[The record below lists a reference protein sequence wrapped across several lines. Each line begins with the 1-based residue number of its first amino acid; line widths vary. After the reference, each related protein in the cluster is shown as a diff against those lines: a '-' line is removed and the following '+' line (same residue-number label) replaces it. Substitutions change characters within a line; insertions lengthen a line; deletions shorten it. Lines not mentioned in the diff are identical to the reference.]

1 LDSVSQKPG
10 GYAEDRFP
18 EPGSGSILMPW
29 QLDREPG
36 VSDCAGLLAGPV
48 DQGETVPL
56 QSAFSVLEVPEL
68 RGAVVRRNIRDIVA
82 EKIASLIASGILQV
96 GDVVP
101 GERDLALALSVS
113 RETVRGAMQNL
124 AARGI
129 IEVTHGARTRVKSTE
144 VGTLATR
151 LREPKLINSYDI
163 EAIHAARL
171 QVERPVVVAAAERI
185 DAETLSIL
193 EEALAVQRAAIDDP
207 VRFLISDR
215 EFHLAI
221 YRSCGN
227 PVLAD
232 FVSDLYTYMMEHRRK
247 AMARPGA
254 ILKSLADHVAIVKGL
269 KAHDADA
276 VVAAFDCHLE
286 RIYRTTIRI
295 MVERDAPMKTAANR
309 RAKGTKAHRNR

>member
-1 LDSVSQKPG
+1 MASQP
-10 GYAEDRFP
+10 
-18 EPGSGSILMPW
+18 
-29 QLDREPG
+29 
-36 VSDCAGLLAGPV
+36 
-48 DQGETVPL
+48 
-56 QSAFSVLEVPEL
+56 AFSVLEHVSEL
-68 RGAVVRRNIRDIVA
+68 RAAVVRRNVRDIVA

-101 GERDLALALSVS
+101 GERDLAAALSVS

-129 IEVTHGARTRVKSTE
+129 IEVAHGARTRIKSAE
-144 VGTLATR
+144 VGPLATS

-163 EAIHAARL
+163 EAIHSARL
-171 QVERPVVVAAAERI
+171 QVERPVVAAAAERI
-185 DAETLSIL
+185 DSATLALL
-193 EEALAVQRAAIDDP
+193 EEALAVQREASADP

-247 AMARPGA
+247 AMAQPGA
-254 ILKSLADHVAIVKGL
+254 VLKSHAEHSAIVEGL
-269 KAHDADA
+269 RAHDPEA
-276 VVAAFDCHLE
+276 VVAAFDRHLE
-286 RIYRTTIRI
+286 RIYRTTIVI
-295 MVERDAPMKTAANR
+295 MAGKTAG
-309 RAKGTKAHRNR
+309 RADVPGQRAPARAGAKTAFKR

>member
-1 LDSVSQKPG
+1 
-10 GYAEDRFP
+10 
-18 EPGSGSILMPW
+18 MP
-29 QLDREPG
+29 LP
-36 VSDCAGLLAGPV
+36 
-48 DQGETVPL
+48 
-56 QSAFSVLEVPEL
+56 SAFSVLEAPEL

-144 VGTLATR
+144 VGTLATS

-163 EAIHAARL
+163 RAIYAARL
-171 QVERPVVVAAAERI
+171 QVERPVVAAAAKRI
-185 DAETLSIL
+185 DAETLANL
-193 EEALAVQRAAIDDP
+193 EEALDVQRAAIDDP

-227 PVLAD
+227 AVLAD

-247 AMARPGA
+247 AMAERGA
-254 ILKSLADHVAIVKGL
+254 ILKSQADHAAIVKGL
-269 KAHDADA
+269 KAHDPDA

-286 RIYRTTIRI
+286 RIYETTITI
-295 MVERDAPMKTAANR
+295 MVGRDPRPLKTGSKSAPPSKDAKINR
-309 RAKGTKAHRNR
+309 RR